1 MSGRGIFC
9 CFQEAEHRD
18 IELHTADGSLKA
30 AEREPAPPK
39 QHEAYAQPSTSFDIV
54 ESNATDQHLRH
65 HHLSLKEGERERS
78 HPEDFVENDLK
89 PSPGDMIGLSAQKSP
104 SSLHSLIRHLQ
115 HFHRKY
121 TFNPSHPS
129 QSTFLSVI
137 APQAGTAFSRF
148 AFGLL
153 DIVQNSALRPNQF
166 GASIGALAI
175 LNSIVVKFHKNIQA
189 PDDYNH
195 SVFDDVVKTLEK
207 LLGDVARSAPMT
219 NQTCSSLL
227 IMELTILTSGLQ
239 AIPNPNTKSDLLKGI
254 AQTAAGAV
262 KSVLELRVNKDVWSG
277 LGAK

>member
-18 IELHTADGSLKA
+18 VELHTADGSLKA

-39 QHEAYAQPSTSFDIV
+39 QHEAYVQPSTSSFNIV
-54 ESNATDQHLRH
+54 ESKATDQHH
-65 HHLSLKEGERERS
+65 NHHLSLKEGERERS

-166 GASIGALAI
+166 GASIGTLAI
-175 LNSIVVKFHKNIQA
+175 LNSIVVKFHKNIQT
-189 PDDYNH
+189 PDNYNH
-195 SVFDDVVKTLEK
+195 GVFDDVVKILEK